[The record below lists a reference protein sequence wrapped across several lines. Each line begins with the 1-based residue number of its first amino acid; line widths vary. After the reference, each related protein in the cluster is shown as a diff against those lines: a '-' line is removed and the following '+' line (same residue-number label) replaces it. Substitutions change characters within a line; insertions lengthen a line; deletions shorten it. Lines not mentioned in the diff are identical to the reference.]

1 MGDNVGQKYRH
12 YRSYSLNLAKRIF
25 VGDRSLINEVEK
37 NSNSNSALQQNIRN
51 ELNLQKT
58 STGKRT
64 IEDMTI
70 EERRL
75 KLLKTQSHIDQINA
89 ETKKIKAE
97 TEKIKTETEELR
109 IQAKNSY
116 QDWVKFL
123 SQEANREQSVATD

>member
-37 NSNSNSALQQNIRN
+37 NFNSNSALQQNIRN

-116 QDWVKFL
+116 QD
-123 SQEANREQSVATD
+123 